1 MRDTEGWRALEADD
15 LAGAEAHARRTLARD
30 ATDADAQHLLGAS
43 LLFQGRHAEALA
55 PLEAAHRAAPRRGSG
70 HRLGYCLLALGDHA
84 RAADVLMAE
93 VAAYPDLVNAHNA
106 LGVARVRL
114 GQREEAL
121 AAFVAAARLDPG
133 SAEANTNAG
142 GVLAELGR
150 HAEANPYL
158 EAAARA
164 NPGLAEA
171 HFNLGVA
178 LQRAKRHEEAA
189 ARFERAHALAPRMP
203 YALGQQVWNT
213 LAVCRWDGLEPLLQ
227 ALHRE
232 VREEGIAASPF
243 TFLAV
248 SDDPAAQRRCA
259 ELHLATSIPAR
270 PAPLWRGERYA
281 HRRVRIAYLSADF
294 REHAVAYLVAGL
306 LERHDRARFETAA
319 LSYGADDGSP
329 MRARLARAVE
339 RFVDARSRSD
349 AQAAALLREME
360 IDIAVDLMGHTTDG
374 RPGILAHRPAP
385 VQLAL
390 LGFPGTS
397 GADFVDGVV
406 ADRIVAPEDE
416 RTHWSERVCYLPEC
430 YWPSDER
437 RELEAIAGLQPA
449 REAAGLPP
457 DAFVFCCFNNNYK
470 IGPLVF
476 DVWMRLLDAVPGS
489 VLWLLEDN
497 AAARENLRREAR
509 ARGIDATR
517 LVFAP
522 RVPHAAHLAR
532 HRLADLFLDTLPYN
546 AHTGASDALWTGLP
560 VVTCTGSAFAA
571 RVATSLL
578 HAAGLP
584 ELATRTLAEYEA
596 LAASLATDRARLA
609 ELRARLVANRARA
622 PLFDAEGYCR
632 ALEAL
637 YVEIHAGAGRA

>member
-1 MRDTEGWRALEADD
+1 MRDTEGWRALEAED
-15 LAGAEAHARRTLARD
+15 LAGAEVHARCALARD
-30 ATDADAQHLLGAS
+30 GADADALHLLGAS

-55 PLEAAHRAAPRRGSG
+55 PLEAAHRAAPRKGSG
-70 HRLGYCLLALGDHA
+70 HRLGYCLLALGEHA
-84 RAADVLMAE
+84 RAADVLAAE

-106 LGVARVRL
+106 LGVARVRQ
-114 GQREEAL
+114 GRREEAL
-121 AAFVAAARLDPG
+121 AAFVAAARLDPA
-133 SAEANTNAG
+133 SSEASTNAG

-150 HAEANPYL
+150 HDEAIPFL

-164 NPGLAEA
+164 SPALAEA
-171 HFNLGVA
+171 QFNLGIA
-178 LQRAKRHEEAA
+178 LQRAKRHEEAIE
-189 ARFERAHALAPRMP
+189 RFARAHALAPRMP
-203 YALGQQVWNT
+203 YALGQQVWNA
-213 LAVCRWDGLEPLLQ
+213 LAVCRWGGLEPLID
-227 ALHRE
+227 ALRRQ
-232 VREEGIAASPF
+232 VNDEGIAASPF

-259 ELHLATSIPAR
+259 ELHLAASLPRR

-281 HRRVRIAYLSADF
+281 HHRIRVAYLSADI

-306 LERHDRARFETAA
+306 LERHDRARFETVV

-339 RFVDARSRSD
+339 RFVDARSMPD
-349 AQAAALLREME
+349 AQAAALLRELE

-390 LGFPGTS
+390 LGYPGTS
-397 GADFVDGVV
+397 GTDFIDGVI
-406 ADRIVAPEDE
+406 ADRIVVPEDE
-416 RTHWSERVCYLPEC
+416 RRHWSERVCYLGEC
-430 YWPSDER
+430 YWPSDES
-437 RELEAIAGLQPA
+437 RELAAIGARSPT

-457 DAFVFCCFNNNYK
+457 EAFVFCCFNNNYK
-470 IGPLVF
+470 IGPRVF
-476 DVWMRLLDAVPGS
+476 DAWMRLLAAVPDS

-509 ARGIDATR
+509 ARGVDAAR
-517 LVFAP
+517 LLFAP
-522 RVPHAAHLAR
+522 RVPHAEHLTR

-560 VVTCTGSAFAA
+560 VVTCTGGAFAA

-596 LAASLATDRARLA
+596 LAAALARDGARLA
-609 ELRARLVANRARA
+609 GLRARLVARRASA
-622 PLFDAEGYCR
+622 PLFDADAYRRE
-632 ALEAL
+632 LEAL
-637 YVEIHAGAGRA
+637 YERLCAEGLPG